1 MPYLNM
7 KLSFSSNAFKKF
19 SLDNAIREIA
29 KIGYKGVEIL
39 CDIPHA
45 YPPEF
50 SEEQTKKIKNLISDL
65 DIRISNLNA
74 FTLYAIGDVYHP
86 SWIEADNKLR
96 EIRVK
101 HTIDCI
107 YLAKKLGAKNLST
120 EPGGPISIQKTEV
133 GSHVLLKIFAEG
145 LKKVKNIAEEN
156 NVKILV
162 EPEPSLL
169 IENSEQFLQLMK
181 AICSDYIKLNF
192 DIGHFYCVKEDPS
205 ETILKLIDYIEH
217 FHLSDIAYNRVHYH
231 LIPGIGS
238 INFEQVFDTIK
249 KIGYKGFVTVELYPY
264 QDNPIYVAK
273 QAYNYLKVFI

>member
-1 MPYLNM
+1 M

-65 DIRISNLNA
+65 DIGISNLNA
-74 FTLYAIGDVYHP
+74 FTLYALGDVYHP
-86 SWIEADNKLR
+86 SWIEADTKLR

-169 IENSEQFLQLMK
+169 IENSEQFLRLMK
-181 AICSDYIKLNF
+181 TICSDYIKLNF

-238 INFEQVFDTIK
+238 IDFEQVFDTIK

>member
-1 MPYLNM
+1 MI
-7 KLSFSSNAFKKF
+7 LSFSSNAFKKF
-19 SLDNAIREIA
+19 SLDVAIREIA

-50 SEEQTKKIKNLISDL
+50 SKEQAKKIKNLISDL
-65 DIRISNLNA
+65 NIGISNLNA

-86 SWIEADNKLR
+86 SWIENDYKLR
-96 EIRVK
+96 EIRIK

-107 YLAKKLGAKNLST
+107 YLAKTLGAKNLST
-120 EPGGPISIQKTEV
+120 EPGGPINIKKNKIESNI
-133 GSHVLLKIFAEG
+133 LLKIFADG
-145 LKKVKNIAEEN
+145 LKKVKFIAEEN
-156 NVKILV
+156 DVKILV

-169 IENSEQFLQLMK
+169 IENSQQFLELMK
-181 AICSDYIKLNF
+181 TICSDYIKLNF

-217 FHLSDIAYNRVHYH
+217 FHLSDIANNRVHYH

-238 INFEQVFDTIK
+238 IDFEQVFDTIK

-264 QDNPIYVAK
+264 QDNPIEVAK